1 MLCIFPFEADL
12 YNQSGLRTVFV
23 GHPMIKSLAGAQH
36 RFHAQSKFDRAL
48 SRKSPPRSAKDF
60 SDHDCGG
67 VRNFQTSP
75 NAQFEAAAASEVLA
89 SEIQQ
94 QLLRSS
100 LARDKVRVGVGE
112 NSAIMQRACV
122 GIIASGTATLE
133 AAYLRLP
140 FVLVYKVSWLTY
152 VAARLV
158 VRIKYLGMP
167 NVLVDREV
175 VSEFIQHRAKPRA
188 IAKTVLNLMSDP
200 SSRQRMISDFDEV
213 ASKLG
218 QGGAD
223 RAAARVILD
232 EITSKSL
239 ASGGGHASAF
249 PHFFRRY
256 PIWDVRKHV
265 PPEQVFDA
273 TRGRK

>member
-1 MLCIFPFEADL
+1 
-12 YNQSGLRTVFV
+12 
-23 GHPMIKSLAGAQH
+23 MIAAAREIAEQ
-36 RFHAQSKFDRAL
+36 
-48 SRKSPPRSAKDF
+48 
-60 SDHDCGG
+60 
-67 VRNFQTSP
+67 SP
-75 NAQFEAAAASEVLA
+75 NARFEAAAASEALA

-133 AAYLRLP
+133 AAYFRLP

-152 VAARLV
+152 LAARLV

-167 NVLVDREV
+167 NVLADREI

-188 IAKTVLNLMSDP
+188 IAKTVLNLMNDP
-200 SSRQRMISDFDEV
+200 SSRQRMISNFDEV
-213 ASKLG
+213 ASRLG

-223 RAAARVILD
+223 RAAAQAILE
-232 EITSKSL
+232 EIGGSL
-239 ASGGGHASAF
+239 GKAN
-249 PHFFRRY
+249 
-256 PIWDVRKHV
+256 V
-265 PPEQVFDA
+265 
-273 TRGRK
+273 